1 MEAQERCDYLRTNS
15 VRSFMEGKH
24 RPPFPETVDNT
35 LRSSFRKCE
44 RSCFNEH
51 FLCRAMGTDSIHLV
65 AGGAYAA
72 GMDAFRKSFFTKE
85 SEDYKNYERALD
97 KGIVALIEHY
107 GYDERREASPDW
119 EASPKSCDRLVA
131 AFLDY
136 WQEYHPKLAR
146 GKMFYHDGEPASEL
160 GGVLELDVCHPETGK
175 PLLYSFRFDYV
186 ETRDGAVW
194 LGDDK
199 TTSSLGT
206 SWARQWDM
214 RAQFLGY
221 TYAARK
227 QLGIPAVGVIARGTG
242 ILKTKISHLEVP
254 VSFPE
259 YLTDLWWKEVN
270 RDFALMV
277 QRWEQNDWGYDLAD
291 GCAAYGGCK
300 FVEACRSKFQHK
312 ILASMPIRVWNPKDP
327 ENSPVVKVEEL

>member
-1 MEAQERCDYLRTNS
+1 MEAQERCDFLKSNS
-15 VRSFMEGKH
+15 VRSFMEGKN

-35 LRSSFRKCE
+35 LRSAFRKCE

-51 FLCRAMGTDSIHLV
+51 FLCRATGTDSIHLV

-72 GMDAFRKSFFTKE
+72 GHDAFRKSFFTKE
-85 SEDYKNYERALD
+85 SGDYKNYERALD

-107 GYDERREASPDW
+107 GYDEQREASDGW
-119 EASPKSCDRLVA
+119 KDSPKSCDRLVS

-136 WQEYHPKLAR
+136 WTEYHPKLAR
-146 GKMFYHDGEPASEL
+146 GKMYYHLGEPASEL
-160 GGVLELDVCHPETGK
+160 GGVLELDVCHPTTGK

-186 ETRDGAVW
+186 ENRDGSIW

-199 TTSSLGT
+199 TTTSLGT

-227 QLGIPAVGVIARGTG
+227 LLGIPAIGVIARGTG
-242 ILKTKISHLEVP
+242 ILKTTIKHMEVP

-259 YLTDLWWKEVN
+259 YLLELWWQQVN
-270 RDFALMV
+270 GDFAKMV
-277 QRWEQNDWGYDLAD
+277 AAWESNQWGYDLAD

-300 FVEACRSKFQHK
+300 FTEVCRSKFQHK

-327 ENSPVVKVEEL
+327 ENSPVVRVEDL